1 MDFFQ
6 FLQKSKDNN
15 NNDTNNNNNYT
26 TNNDDNNDTTNNDD
40 NNDTTNNKSDKK
52 SKARKYSINKREIVN
67 ETKDE
72 TGHVLYKN
80 VKKGNMVRIIY
91 NENSVLNSYKG
102 YIGEIRDYKNE
113 HDFAVIF
120 LHGIT
125 NQTFIRFPLKHFV
138 VL

>member
-1 MDFFQ
+1 
-6 FLQKSKDNN
+6 
-15 NNDTNNNNNYT
+15 
-26 TNNDDNNDTTNNDD
+26 
-40 NNDTTNNKSDKK
+40 
-52 SKARKYSINKREIVN
+52 
-67 ETKDE
+67 
-72 TGHVLYKN
+72 
-80 VKKGNMVRIIY
+80 MVRIIY